1 MFTWLHSG
9 LPGLVFYPCTTH
21 TNHTHKLPYS
31 GITGAELV
39 KRLKNGKYNEGM
51 AADAARNAR
60 LWDEGMAA
68 YTAANARL

>member
-1 MFTWLHSG
+1 MQGVGTF
-9 LPGLVFYPCTTH
+9 LPLVRTH